1 MKFKNSIT
9 LALSSAIILSS
20 LSIISYADVQ
30 PKIERYHG
38 EDRYKTSV
46 ETAKTVNSNK
56 VVFTSG
62 KNFADALSSTNIA
75 NEGAKLILVESNT
88 DVKSLLSNIEE
99 VVIVG
104 GENVLSKDFED
115 NVKKYVP
122 KVERLDGKDRYETN
136 LKTLQYCEYKDVGV
150 ADGRNYPDALAAT
163 GFLKEKNQGLMLV
176 DGSETYTIPSG
187 INVNYTFGG
196 SVKQASGEVI
206 KGADRYDTAI
216 EVAKKS
222 SYKNMV
228 LVSGNNFADAL
239 SATNIVNSKSA
250 YIMLAPNSIK
260 RELEGL
266 TTKID
271 NVFVVGGVNSV
282 SDREAS
288 DTINM
293 VNGTYTEEVMIVI
306 NNPKI
311 STSEEKLNITIKNN
325 SKSTII
331 FGTGYD
337 RLYKV
342 LGNGKLEGIYI
353 EGIGNNGVAITL
365 EPKKEHSMDIYYH
378 PDMYDYKKGE
388 YVLEKEISINGK
400 IVPIQDRF
408 VIE

>member
-1 MKFKNSIT
+1 
-9 LALSSAIILSS
+9 
-20 LSIISYADVQ
+20 
-30 PKIERYHG
+30 
-38 EDRYKTSV
+38 
-46 ETAKTVNSNK
+46 
-56 VVFTSG
+56 
-62 KNFADALSSTNIA
+62 
-75 NEGAKLILVESNT
+75 
-88 DVKSLLSNIEE
+88 
-99 VVIVG
+99 
-104 GENVLSKDFED
+104 
-115 NVKKYVP
+115 
-122 KVERLDGKDRYETN
+122 
-136 LKTLQYCEYKDVGV
+136 
-150 ADGRNYPDALAAT
+150 
-163 GFLKEKNQGLMLV
+163 
-176 DGSETYTIPSG
+176 
-187 INVNYTFGG
+187 
-196 SVKQASGEVI
+196 
-206 KGADRYDTAI
+206 
-216 EVAKKS
+216 
-222 SYKNMV
+222 MV

-293 VNGTYTEEVMIVI
+293 INGTYTEEVMIVI